1 MPRLSATKF
10 VFKRYYLKT
19 SVLGACQS
27 PCYVAKTDETDDGL
41 EYDNFL
47 TVHSITELPGPLKL
61 PALINTERHCES
73 KDF

>member
-41 EYDNFL
+41 DDDNFL
-47 TVHSITELPGPLKL
+47 TVHSITVSPGPLKL
-61 PALINTERHCES
+61 PALINTPQWR
-73 KDF
+73 KAL

>member
-1 MPRLSATKF
+1 MPRLSVTKF
-10 VFKRYYLKT
+10 VFKRNYLKT

-41 EYDNFL
+41 EDNNFL

-61 PALINTERHCES
+61 PALINTP
-73 KDF
+73 